1 MRILCTVIECADG
14 LHADEGRTHSDL
26 LHNIARNIREI
37 AVDDTSV
44 YVIEIIVRHIYHRRR
59 MRRVDEGFSS

>member
-44 YVIEIIVRHIYHRRR
+44 YVIEIIDSNENVIQ
-59 MRRVDEGFSS
+59 MDKIIKK